1 MSEETL
7 NKSDTAENRRA
18 LAGPA
23 ERCVIWHTPSGEVP
37 ASDILLVEVDLENGE
52 SDVALVTIADYD
64 CNTLIHADDDGD
76 VWTAWTWKDVSRY
89 AFLDEILIA
98 K

>member
-1 MSEETL
+1 MTDDIKQDEA
-7 NKSDTAENRRA
+7 KNRTA
-18 LAGPA
+18 LAIPA
-23 ERCVIWHTPSGEVP
+23 ERCVIWHKPSGEVP
-37 ASDILLVEVDLENGE
+37 ASDVLLVEVDLANGE

-64 CNTLIHADDDGD
+64 CNTLIHADDFGD
-76 VWTAWTWKDVSRY
+76 VWTAWAWEDVSRY